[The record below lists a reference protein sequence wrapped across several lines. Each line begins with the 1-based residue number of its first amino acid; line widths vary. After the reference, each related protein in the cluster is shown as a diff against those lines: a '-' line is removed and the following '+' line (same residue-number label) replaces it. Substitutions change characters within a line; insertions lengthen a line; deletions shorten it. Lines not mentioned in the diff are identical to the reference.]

1 MAMITAKGG
10 VRRLAVAGCWS
21 LYASICVLA
30 WLDLISWN
38 LAASLG
44 ATALLPL
51 LVAARKR
58 AYSPASDD

>member
-1 MAMITAKGG
+1 MGVITAKGR
-10 VRRLAVAGCWS
+10 VRRLAVVGCWS
-21 LYASICVLA
+21 LYASICMLA

-38 LAASLG
+38 LAAFLG

-51 LVAARKR
+51 LVVTRKR